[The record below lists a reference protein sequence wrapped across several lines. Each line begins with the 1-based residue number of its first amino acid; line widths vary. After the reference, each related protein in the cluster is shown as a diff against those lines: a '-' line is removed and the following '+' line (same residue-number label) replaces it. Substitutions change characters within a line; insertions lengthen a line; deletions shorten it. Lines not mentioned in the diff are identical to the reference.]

1 MRAMDQ
7 GGQGRDQVDAVVM
20 PNIRRQ
26 RRPFSAS
33 CARLQSR
40 QFLANPGDAGADQG
54 LVTDAPEGEAD
65 QDRREGREPR
75 PLRRLPDGRGC
86 HPTANVPGDFA
97 AHRGTTAAA
106 TPSASMR
113 RSIVMRSRATTGRVR
128 PNVKENGQLR
138 PSNAIPDAWNS
149 RPYLEFGLQASSETA
164 YPRASSG
171 GIWGIPVEGCVVGA
185 PPSPSFNQST
195 ICVQPS
201 NLCPRSE
208 TLVTRSYLI
217 ATARS

>member
-40 QFLANPGDAGADQG
+40 QFPANPGDAGADQG
-54 LVTDAPEGEAD
+54 LVTDEPEGEAD

-138 PSNAIPDAWNS
+138 PSNAIPDAWKAGS
-149 RPYLEFGLQASSETA
+149 RPYLEFGLQASSENA

-171 GIWGIPVEGCVVGA
+171 GIWGIPVKREKGTGR
-185 PPSPSFNQST
+185 PSAFSPELGDS
-195 ICVQPS
+195 ICE
-201 NLCPRSE
+201 RI
-208 TLVTRSYLI
+208 TGG
-217 ATARS
+217 

>member
-40 QFLANPGDAGADQG
+40 QFPANPGDAGADQG
-54 LVTDAPEGEAD
+54 LVTDEPEGEAD

-113 RSIVMRSRATTGRVR
+113 RSIVMKWLAVAT
-128 PNVKENGQLR
+128 
-138 PSNAIPDAWNS
+138 
-149 RPYLEFGLQASSETA
+149 
-164 YPRASSG
+164 
-171 GIWGIPVEGCVVGA
+171 GIAALVLTLLTNHELGVIKVVPFWFHLDVDRLVGA
-185 PPSPSFNQST
+185 AFVAAPVVLRFSGLDAIYYWINGAA
-195 ICVQPS
+195 V
-201 NLCPRSE
+201 
-208 TLVTRSYLI
+208 
-217 ATARS
+217 